1 MHSYSISKVKRL
13 MFFFLTLLVSEK
25 GRSGVIAELSDSG
38 LSAKAYIEASSIP
51 FNSLFSM
58 NVVLNKDSA
67 AQELTAFKAEMPAH
81 NHGMVLTPKITRLGA
96 REWRI
101 DGLKLH
107 MKGKWTLI
115 FEWEVKGKKSK
126 TTYDIVI

>member
-1 MHSYSISKVKRL
+1 MLSCSSSKFKRVI
-13 MFFFLTLLVSEK
+13 FLFLILLASEK
-25 GRSGVIAELSDSG
+25 GRAGVIAELSDTG
-38 LSAKAYIEASSIP
+38 LSAKAYIQGSSIP

-58 NVVLNKDSA
+58 NVVLNNDSTP
-67 AQELTAFKAEMPAH
+67 QELIDFEAVMPAH
-81 NHGMVLTPKITRLGA
+81 NHGMVLKSKITRMGP

-101 DGLKLH
+101 DGLKMH

-115 FEWEVKGKKSK
+115 FEWEAKGKKSK

>member
-1 MHSYSISKVKRL
+1 
-13 MFFFLTLLVSEK
+13 MFLFLVLLASEK
-25 GRSGVIAELSDSG
+25 VRAGVIAELSDTG
-38 LSAKAYIEASSIP
+38 LSAKAYIQGSHIP

-58 NVVLNKDSA
+58 NVVLNKDSSP
-67 AQELTAFKAEMPAH
+67 QELIDFEAVMPAH
-81 NHGMVLTPKITRLGA
+81 NHGMVLKSKITRLGA

-101 DGLKLH
+101 DGLKMH

-115 FEWEVKGKKSK
+115 FEWEGKGKKSK